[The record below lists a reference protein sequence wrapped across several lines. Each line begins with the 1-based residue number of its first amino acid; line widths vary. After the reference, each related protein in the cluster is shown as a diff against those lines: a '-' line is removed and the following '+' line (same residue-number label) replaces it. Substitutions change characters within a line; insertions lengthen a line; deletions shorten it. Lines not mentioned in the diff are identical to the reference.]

1 MPDILPDF
9 NEDEDDPKFRLT
21 LTEAALAIGIAVVAA
36 PGIIWWI
43 GVFLKVFF
51 PTVLGGN
58 R

>member
-1 MPDILPDF
+1 MP
-9 NEDEDDPKFRLT
+9 DPKFRLT

-43 GVFLKVFF
+43 GVFLEVFA

>member
-1 MPDILPDF
+1 MP
-9 NEDEDDPKFRLT
+9 DPKFRLS
-21 LTEAALAIGIAVVAA
+21 LTEIALAIGIAVVTA

-43 GVFLKVFF
+43 GVFLDVFF